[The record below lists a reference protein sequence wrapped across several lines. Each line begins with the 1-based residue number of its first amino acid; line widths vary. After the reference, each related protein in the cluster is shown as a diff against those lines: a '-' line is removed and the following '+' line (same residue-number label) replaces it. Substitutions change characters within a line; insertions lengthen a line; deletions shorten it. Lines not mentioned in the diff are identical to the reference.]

1 MAESREIY
9 FVIGGL
15 ETGGGERHLA
25 WLLPELARR
34 GFKPIVCTLTN
45 IGPQGE
51 LIEDSGISVLAPPLA
66 GILRPY
72 RPSIPRF
79 LRAIFLMPLT
89 MAWLSCLLIW
99 KRPKVVHC
107 FLTMGIWVGGI
118 LSVLW
123 RVPIRVASRRVL
135 NDYLQK
141 SCLARLYESRVLSHM
156 KVVLGN
162 SHAVVDQLA
171 SEGSVLCEK
180 LGIIYNGIPCPA
192 RTGKSGRLESRSR
205 LHIGEDVLV
214 ISIIANLAPHKGHAD
229 LLKALAKIRAQLP
242 AEWRLL
248 VIGRDDGELETLVS
262 QAGKAGINAN
272 IQFLGE
278 RDEVQKILATSDMG
292 ILCSHQEGFSNAVLE
307 GMAAGLP
314 MVVTDVGGNS
324 EAVIDEET
332 GLVVPPRD
340 SDKLGGAI
348 LRLARDSELRKRM
361 GEAGRK
367 RVEENFSLDKCVDNY
382 ARLYECLLKGGK
394 VSDVPELQVSVT

>member
-1 MAESREIY
+1 
-9 FVIGGL
+9 
-15 ETGGGERHLA
+15 
-25 WLLPELARR
+25 
-34 GFKPIVCTLTN
+34 
-45 IGPQGE
+45 
-51 LIEDSGISVLAPPLA
+51 
-66 GILRPY
+66 
-72 RPSIPRF
+72 
-79 LRAIFLMPLT
+79 
-89 MAWLSCLLIW
+89 
-99 KRPKVVHC
+99 
-107 FLTMGIWVGGI
+107 
-118 LSVLW
+118 
-123 RVPIRVASRRVL
+123 
-135 NDYLQK
+135 
-141 SCLARLYESRVLSHM
+141 M